1 MKKLALMFIIP
12 LLLAG
17 CNNNISS
24 SESSIN
30 SVSSSS
36 SVVIDYGRVT
46 FDNIYLFPDGFD
58 GVKIRPYFSNDAVK
72 DLVEFT
78 YTIEDDS
85 VCELDEDNILWFKS
99 VGSTKV
105 TVTSDYYEEDYF
117 FVMCQ
122 EKMSPD
128 FVFNTAK
135 DMERS
140 TLNNYTDGASLF
152 VGDSFFQFWRE
163 GTTGVEKFSKSVEG
177 LNVFNIGI
185 SASTTHDIRAMYQN
199 VVSLTNPK
207 NIIINIGINNVDD
220 DSEPG
225 VKCFRNIKALVD
237 DYLEYFPET
246 NVYYL
251 SITRCSGTF
260 ANKWTDHSTSNM
272 MMKNYCEKTDRLTY
286 LDVMALYGDNYKD
299 YQSDG
304 LHPNQAGYDL
314 FEQIIKENVEF

>member
-1 MKKLALMFIIP
+1 MKKLALMFIVP

-17 CNNNISS
+17 CNNNTTS

-36 SVVIDYGRVT
+36 SAVIDYGTVK
-46 FDNIYLFPDGFD
+46 FDNIYLYPDGYD
-58 GVKIRPYFSNDAVK
+58 GVKIRPYFSNEEVK

-78 YTIEDDS
+78 YTIEDES
-85 VCELDEDNILWFKS
+85 VCEMDEDNTFWFKS
-99 VGSTKV
+99 EGSTKV

-122 EKMSPD
+122 KTMMPE
-128 FVFNTAK
+128 FVFGTAK
-135 DMERS
+135 DMTRS

-152 VGDSFFQFWRE
+152 VGDSFFQFWRD
-163 GTTGVEKFSKSVEG
+163 GTTGVERFSKSFEG

-199 VVSLTNPK
+199 TISLTNPK
-207 NIIINIGINNVDD
+207 NIIVNIGINNVDD
-220 DSEPG
+220 DSESG
-225 VKCFRNIKALVD
+225 IKCFRNVKSLVD

-251 SITRCSGTF
+251 SITRCSGSF
-260 ANKWTDHSTSNM
+260 AHKWNDHSMSNK
-272 MMKNYCEKTDRLTY
+272 MMKEYCENTDRLTY
-286 LDVMALYGDNYKD
+286 LDVMELYGDNFAS

>member
-1 MKKLALMFIIP
+1 MKKLALLFIIP
-12 LLLAG
+12 LLMSG
-17 CNNNISS
+17 CNKQTSSQTSIS
-24 SESSIN
+24 E
-30 SVSSSS
+30 SSSS
-36 SVVIDYGRVT
+36 SAVIDYGKVT
-46 FDNIYLFPDGFD
+46 FDDIYLFPDGYD
-58 GVKIRPYFSNDAVK
+58 GVKIRPYFSNEEVE

-78 YTIEDDS
+78 YTVEDES
-85 VCELDEDNILWFKS
+85 ICEIDEDNLLWFKE

-105 TVTSDYYEEDYF
+105 TVSSDYYEDDYF
-117 FVMCQ
+117 FVKCQ
-122 EKMSPD
+122 NTMMPE

-152 VGDSFFQFWRE
+152 VGDSFFQFWRD
-163 GTTGVEKFSKSVEG
+163 GTTGVERFSKSFEG

-199 VVSLTNPK
+199 TVSLTNPK
-207 NIIINIGINNVDD
+207 NIIVNIGINNVDD
-220 DSEPG
+220 DSENG

-260 ANKWTDHSTSNM
+260 ANKWSEHSMSNKM
-272 MMKNYCEKTDRLTY
+272 MEKYCEETDRLTY
-286 LDVMALYGDNYKD
+286 LDVMALYGDNYAS

>member
-1 MKKLALMFIIP
+1 MKKLALLFIIP
-12 LLLAG
+12 LLMTG
-17 CNNNISS
+17 CNKQTSS
-24 SESSIN
+24 QSSI
-30 SVSSSS
+30 SESSSS
-36 SVVIDYGRVT
+36 SVVIDYGKVT
-46 FDNIYLFPDGFD
+46 FDDIYLFPDGYD
-58 GVKIRPYFSNDAVK
+58 GVKIRPYFSNEEVE

-78 YTIEDDS
+78 YTVEDES
-85 VCELDEDNILWFKS
+85 ICEIDEDNLLWFKE

-105 TVTSDYYEEDYF
+105 TVSSDYYEDDYF
-117 FVMCQ
+117 FVKCQ
-122 EKMSPD
+122 NTMMPE

-135 DMERS
+135 DMNRS

-152 VGDSFFQFWRE
+152 VGDSFFQFWRD
-163 GTTGVEKFSKSVEG
+163 GTTGVERFSKSFEG

-199 VVSLTNPK
+199 TVSLTNPK
-207 NIIINIGINNVDD
+207 NIIVNIGINNVDD
-220 DSEPG
+220 DSENG

-260 ANKWTDHSTSNM
+260 ANKWSEHSMSNKM
-272 MMKNYCEKTDRLTY
+272 MEKYCEETDRLTY
-286 LDVMALYGDNYKD
+286 LDVMALYGDNYAS